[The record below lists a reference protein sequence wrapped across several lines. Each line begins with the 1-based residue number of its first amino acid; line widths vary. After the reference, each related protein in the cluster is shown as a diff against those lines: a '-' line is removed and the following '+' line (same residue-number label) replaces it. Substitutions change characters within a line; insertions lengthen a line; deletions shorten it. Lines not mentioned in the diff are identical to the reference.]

1 MGLSIAAIVGG
12 LVLLVWGADRFVTG
26 AAGLASRL
34 GISTLVIGLTVV
46 GFATSAPEMLV
57 SASAAWAG
65 NPGLAVG
72 NALGSNVANIGL
84 VLGITALLVPL
95 GMSSGTLRREL
106 PILLVIT
113 AAAALLLV
121 DGELGRIDGIIMLV
135 TLGGVLFWIVKVAR
149 SSGRDDPIAA
159 EFAEEIPTGGTTA
172 SYVAALILGLLVL
185 LGGAQVLV
193 WGAVNVAQAMG
204 VSDLV
209 IGLTIVA
216 IGTSLPE
223 LAASIAGVRKGEPDI
238 AVGNIIG
245 SNLFNLLAVMG
256 IAGVIDPAP
265 LASEVLVRDYPVMAG
280 MTALLALLVYNS
292 IGTRG
297 KISRFEG
304 FLLVTVYAAYMAWIY
319 FSSVA

>member
-1 MGLSIAAIVGG
+1 MSLWFAAIIGG

-26 AAGLASRL
+26 AAGLAGRL
-34 GISTLVIGLTVV
+34 GVSTLVIGLTVV

-57 SASAAWAG
+57 SASAAYAG

-106 PILLVIT
+106 PLLLLIT
-113 AAAALLLV
+113 ASAVLLLL
-121 DGELGRIDGIIMLV
+121 DGELGLMDGVIMLV
-135 TLGGVLFWIVKVAR
+135 TLTGVLGWIVHVAH
-149 SSGRDDPIAA
+149 STPPDDPMTG
-159 EFAEEIPTGGTTA
+159 EFAEEIPVGGTTW
-172 SYVAALILGLLVL
+172 SYVGALVLGLLVL
-185 LGGAQVLV
+185 LGGAQALV
-193 WGAVNVAQAMG
+193 WGAVNVAHAMG
-204 VSDLV
+204 ISDLV

-223 LAASIAGVRKGEPDI
+223 LAASIVSVRKGEPDI

-256 IAGVIDPAP
+256 IAGVIEPAP
-265 LASEVLVRDYPVMAG
+265 LASDVLSRDYPVMAG
-280 MTALLALLVYNS
+280 MTALLALMVY
-292 IGTRG
+292 GALGKRG
-297 KISRFEG
+297 KITRVEG
-304 FLLVTVYAAYMAWIY
+304 GLLVGAYVAYMLWIY
-319 FSSVA
+319 FSALG